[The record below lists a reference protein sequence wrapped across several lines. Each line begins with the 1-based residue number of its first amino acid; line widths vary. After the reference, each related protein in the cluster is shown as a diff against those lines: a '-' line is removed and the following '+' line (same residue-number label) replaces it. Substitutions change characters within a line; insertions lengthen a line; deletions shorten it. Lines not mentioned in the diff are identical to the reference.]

1 MRKHTYKSVKINDVN
16 REKLFEM
23 VQGIAV
29 TVGDDVA
36 KKTHFAALMN
46 AERKVLV
53 TIRWDMPNELATFV
67 GLVSSLPASSRVV
80 VMEPSGSYGDPLRYQ
95 LERAGIEVRRVSPKG
110 VHDSTEVYDGVPS
123 SHDGKSAHLIAK
135 LHLDGRSEPWPMGSD
150 DERDLS
156 SLVSTMDRYAQQV
169 QQNVNRLEGIL
180 ARVWPEA
187 TRIAELTTVSL
198 WKLLSATGG
207 PEGVRKDPWEARHVL
222 RKSGQHFLTDEK
234 IEMLVKSA
242 QTTTGCPMTDREC
255 EELRDLAE
263 DTIDAHKKLLK
274 WRSKVEK
281 QAEDTPSSRGMSSVV
296 GKATAAVLVS
306 ELGDP
311 GNFPNAKAYEKA
323 AGLNLRER
331 SSGTHKGEK
340 TISKRGSSSARR
352 WLYMAV
358 LRLIQKDGVFRA
370 WYARKV
376 ARDGGRF
383 KGLAIV
389 ALMRKLIRGL
399 WHAGRGE
406 VFDSTKLFDVR
417 RLGLEN
423 P

>member
-1 MRKHTYKSVKINDVN
+1 MRKHTYKSVKINAVN

-29 TVGDDVA
+29 TVGNDVA
-36 KKTHFAALMN
+36 KQTHFAALMN
-46 AERKVLV
+46 DERKVLM
-53 TIRWDMPNELATFV
+53 TIRWDMPHELATFV

-123 SHDGKSAHLIAK
+123 SHNGKSAQLIAK

-169 QQNVNRLEGIL
+169 QQNENRLEGIL

-187 TRIAELTTVSL
+187 TRILELTKVSL
-198 WKLLSATGG
+198 WKLLIATGG
-207 PEGVRKDPWEARHVL
+207 PEGVRKDPREARHVL
-222 RKSGQHFLTDEK
+222 RISGQHFLTDEK
-234 IEMLVKSA
+234 IGALVESA
-242 QTTTGCPMTDREC
+242 RTTTGCPMTDRER

-263 DTIDAHKKLLK
+263 DTYSAHKKTLK
-274 WRSKVEK
+274 WKSKVEK
-281 QAEDTPSSRGMSSVV
+281 RADETPSSRGMSSVV

-352 WLYMAV
+352 WLYMGV
-358 LRLIQKDGVFRA
+358 LRLIQKDEVFRA
-370 WYARKV
+370 WYVRKV

-383 KGLAIV
+383 KTLAIV